1 MIISSEHHD
10 LIEDY
15 QAAVAAEGEAL
26 KITSEYIKTP
36 NFDRA
41 TFTKLCGLAEEA
53 HNKSMDL
60 RDKLKIVKRNESMV
74 SELHI

>member
-10 LIEDY
+10 LIEEY
-15 QAAVAAEGEAL
+15 QVAVAAEGEAI
-26 KITSEYIKTP
+26 KTTSEYIKIP

-41 TFTKLCGLAEEA
+41 TFNKLWALAEEA

-60 RDKLKIVKRNESMV
+60 RDKLEKV
-74 SELHI
+74 SIKA